1 MPCDDRNVLQVLK
14 SELDFVSKG
23 GYGRSPRSPW
33 RAQLIF
39 EDSPSCM
46 NYDATSDR
54 APCTACTLI
63 QFVPQ
68 EKQAEN
74 VPCRYI
80 QLTAEGETLLDLY
93 NGGTQQELEDA
104 LMGWL
109 RGRIA
114 ALEASEA
121 VGEAG
126 SGRSTKQDI
135 PAPRVH

>member
-1 MPCDDRNVLQVLK
+1 MLHDDRNILQVLK

-23 GYGRSPRSPW
+23 GYGRSPRTPW

-54 APCTACTLI
+54 GPCTDCTLI
-63 QFVPQ
+63 QFVPP
-68 EKQAEN
+68 ERQAER

-80 QLTAEGETLLDLY
+80 QLTADGETLLDLY

-104 LMGWL
+104 LMAWL
-109 RGRIA
+109 RKRIT
-114 ALEASEA
+114 ALEGVGLDSE
-121 VGEAG
+121 VD
-126 SGRSTKQDI
+126 SSRVTRKDI
-135 PAPRVH
+135 PSPRIH